1 MKNPELMERLAATG
15 ARLAGL
21 VVARVFLDGLM
32 PPNGVMPSVV
42 VALPHLTML
51 SRFSCCIERAPSLC
65 HNENGAKGLFALF
78 AKMPKG
84 KKRKQGVLP

>member
-32 PPNGVMPSVV
+32 PPNGIMSFVV
-42 VALPHLTML
+42 YSATAPYNAVTFFML
-51 SRFSCCIERAPSLC
+51 
-65 HNENGAKGLFALF
+65 H
-78 AKMPKG
+78 
-84 KKRKQGVLP
+84 